1 MKLRS
6 FYRFATTVNAL
17 CLASG
22 FLAHSHPLRPL
33 PSSSFHPAL
42 SSAASTSPGQMAVI
56 PGPLR
61 SFLRMAGISQKVPLD
76 QVLPALS
83 HNVELW
89 GRQSGKETEYLV
101 LLTRYVELAREIE
114 SFAGPDGSIRIADCD
129 QASRLLP
136 AIGYRFKGV
145 CGQKNASLITAN
157 SERAFLTL
165 DSGFPLTE
173 LEQALDRHTPFS
185 TNFPSTQVPIVL
197 TQAEWLAIEP
207 GNKKGRG
214 DIVDLLLQEPDVDR
228 LYEAM
233 ARSDDETRKALAHS
247 PGLKTLLANA
257 ALFNFYGNWIVI
269 RSGRVA
275 VPGGDNTERSWQE
288 LVGASPSSPGEF
300 VNHLLSRDHGW
311 IAAYYDALSRL
322 SQEQSSHLM
331 EGSRLKNLYDAYRQ
345 PVNKSSAA
353 ASVFPKNAQL
363 LQLFTRLQWDGN
375 GKPEVPGNEDLWKDV
390 FIRAGKSSGF
400 RDVAM
405 RARSLD
411 SPDQLLAELVESSN
425 LEAEGGPL
433 ELYLTLSAIDSGR
446 GPQKHLSNETARLL
460 ADRFAEF
467 EEWYPVFVE
476 FPSLD
481 DKSVK
486 SFLDVADRIDK
497 TSNLSLRT
505 NALGAF
511 QADIG
516 LWQIL
521 ARQGQIPDDSLS
533 SSWQNAIHPFT
544 EIGSNNQ
551 LFEAARSS
559 LQAIL
564 VSAGA
569 DKDLSQDQL
578 VELLAGPDQQTPD
591 GRRVRQELAR
601 RIRAVMDDQHLVSL
615 DTLFGLYDGLNDMAH
630 GASIGDRMLL
640 LAADLREFELPRPI
654 FTAGEKTSWSPVIY
668 TSRHAELQVRT
679 DLSSVIKTP
688 GTPAQLQAARS
699 RLTPF
704 LRDTLVGLNY
714 AYYEPPS
721 AQVLHNNPLFVRAH
735 DFSTVSVQ
743 GVKRTWGEPQLIGVG
758 VTAGGGAFL
767 MGSLADLPYALA
779 SVEQDFIA
787 PENVQALVW
796 KETVPQLIVDA
807 VLPRWWNV
815 SAREMHAAALYQR
828 AGEEL
833 VASSASNPELRRKVM
848 NILSGSVAPGH
859 LDQIESALNGASSP
873 TELASQLLP
882 VNHFYLAAEFRRL
895 YPGQA
900 AGLGPANRELE
911 DLAHESQIE
920 FDPDRLSRDFGV
932 PHPVMERSDA
942 RTLANSGV
950 FPASGGY
957 TSRLFS
963 ESWDSSNL
971 YWARLADEKGYSP
984 VMLNVLVP
992 MLTRHMIVKIFASNN
1007 DDWPALLRAMQET
1020 GEDFR
1025 QGKISVKAEG
1035 VVPGQ

>member
-1 MKLRS
+1 
-6 FYRFATTVNAL
+6 
-17 CLASG
+17 
-22 FLAHSHPLRPL
+22 
-33 PSSSFHPAL
+33 
-42 SSAASTSPGQMAVI
+42 MAVI

-76 QVLPALS
+76 QVLPTLA
-83 HNVELW
+83 HNVDLW
-89 GRQSGKETEYLV
+89 GRQSGRETEYLL
-101 LLTRYVELAREIE
+101 LLTRYVQLAREIH
-114 SFAGPDGSIRIADCD
+114 SFAGPDGTIRIADCD
-129 QASRLLP
+129 RASRLLP
-136 AIGYRFKGV
+136 VIGYKFKGS
-145 CGQKNASLITAN
+145 CGQKNASLVTAN

-165 DSGFPLTE
+165 DSGFPLTA
-173 LEQALDRHTPFS
+173 LEEALEKHTLFTS
-185 TNFPSTQVPIVL
+185 DFPSTQVPIVF
-197 TQAEWLAIEP
+197 TQKDWLAIGVE
-207 GNKKGRG
+207 NRKSRT
-214 DIVDLLLQEPDVDR
+214 DIVDLLLQDPGADR

-233 ARSDDETRKALAHS
+233 ARSDDQTRTALIHS
-247 PGLKTLLANA
+247 PGLKRLLINA
-257 ALFNFYGNWIVI
+257 ALFNFYGNWIEI
-269 RSGRVA
+269 RSGKVA
-275 VPGGDNTERSWQE
+275 VPGGENAEKSWQE
-288 LVGASPSSPGEF
+288 LVGASPGSPGEF

-311 IAAYYDALSRL
+311 MAAYYDALARLGDEQRSRL
-322 SQEQSSHLM
+322 IA
-331 EGSRLKNLYDAYRQ
+331 GSRLKNLYDAYRQ
-345 PVNKSSAA
+345 PVINHSAA
-353 ASVFPKNAQL
+353 AGVFPKNAEL

-375 GKPEVPGNEDLWKDV
+375 GKPEVPGSVDMWKDI
-390 FIRAGKSSGF
+390 FMRAGKTGGF
-400 RDVAM
+400 RDLTA

-411 SPDQLLAELVESSN
+411 SPDRLLEDLVEASN
-425 LEAEGGPL
+425 LEAEGGPV
-433 ELYLTLSAIDSGR
+433 ELYLTLSALDSGR
-446 GPQKHLSNETARLL
+446 GPEKHLSDATARLL
-460 ADRFAEF
+460 ADRFVQYA
-467 EEWYPVFVE
+467 EWYPVFVE

-481 DKSVK
+481 DTSVK
-486 SFLDVADRIDK
+486 SFVDVADRIDK

-511 QADIG
+511 QAEIG

-521 ARQGQIPDDSLS
+521 ARQGQIPNGNLS
-533 SSWQNAIHPFT
+533 SSWQNVIHPFT
-544 EIGSNNQ
+544 DIGSNNQ

-564 VSAGA
+564 ISAGA
-569 DKDLSQDQL
+569 DKDLSQDQII
-578 VELLAGPDQQTPD
+578 ELLAGPAQQTPD
-591 GRRVRQELAR
+591 GKRVRQELAR
-601 RIRAVMDDQHLVSL
+601 RIHAVMDDQHLVSL

-640 LAADLREFELPRPI
+640 LAGDLREFELPRPI
-654 FTAGEKTSWSPVIY
+654 FTEGEKTSWSPVVY
-668 TSRHAELQVRT
+668 TNRHAELQVRT
-679 DLSSVIKTP
+679 DLTSVIKTP

-743 GVKRTWGEPQLIGVG
+743 GVKQTWGEPQLIGVG
-758 VTAGGGAFL
+758 VTAGGGAYL

-815 SAREMHAAALYQR
+815 SAREMHAATLYQR

-833 VASSASNPELRRKVM
+833 VASSASNPELRRKVLD
-848 NILSGSVAPGH
+848 ILSSSVAPGR
-859 LDQIESALNGASSP
+859 LAQIASALNGAG
-873 TELASQLLP
+873 TAKDLAPQLLP
-882 VNHFYLAAEFRRL
+882 VNHFYLAVEFRRL
-895 YPGQA
+895 YPAQA
-900 AGLGPANRELE
+900 AALGPANRELE
-911 DLAHESQIE
+911 ELSHESPLDI
-920 FDPDRLSRDFGV
+920 DPDRLSRDFGA
-932 PHPVMERSDA
+932 PHPVMERSES
-942 RTLANSGV
+942 RTLVNAGL

-971 YWARLADEKGYSP
+971 YWARLADEKGLPP

-1007 DDWPALLRAMQET
+1007 DDWPALLRAIQET
-1020 GEDFR
+1020 GDEFR
-1025 QGKISVKAEG
+1025 QGKISVQAEG
-1035 VVPGQ
+1035 VIAGQ